1 MIEILIIS
9 LIVLFV
15 MFYTG
20 KVNSK
25 KFVEDNRDI
34 FDILK
39 ESDYEFLL
47 YAKYGDRVYDPEKV
61 YMGRIKRA
69 GIVFVVLF
77 LVFMTRL
84 NFINIVIC
92 LILSFLV
99 FKYDYIQLKSY
110 YRQHLTL
117 IDSLLPYYLKG
128 LEVLVQ
134 HYTVPVAL
142 ARSIEDAPEVFKPVL
157 KEMVAKIEAGDS
169 SIQPYVDFANRYPV
183 RDSMRMM
190 RLLYRLGLG
199 EQEKKHQQLLS
210 FSKSVSNL
218 QEKSRETKYKQ
229 RLDKMEKMTMVMLM
243 CTGGFGLILMLVAMV
258 MMLVNASGA
267 AI

>member
-1 MIEILIIS
+1 MAILLVGII
-9 LIVLFV
+9 VVFV
-15 MFYTG
+15 MLYTG
-20 KVNSK
+20 KINSN
-25 KFVEDNRDI
+25 KFVEDNKEI

-77 LVFMTRL
+77 MVFISKL
-84 NFINIVIC
+84 NFLNIVIC
-92 LILSFLV
+92 LIISFIT
-99 FKYDYIQLKSY
+99 FKYDYLSLKNY
-110 YRQHLTL
+110 YKQHLSE

-142 ARSIEDAPEVFKPVL
+142 ARSIEDAPEVFKPGL
-157 KEMVAKIEAGDS
+157 KEMVAKIEGGDS

-210 FSKSVSNL
+210 FSKSVSSL
-218 QEKSRETKYKQ
+218 QEKSRQTKYKQ
-229 RLDKMEKMTMVMLM
+229 RLDKMESMTIMMLV
-243 CTGGFGLILMLVAMV
+243 CTGGGGMLLLLVSMF
-258 MMLVNASGA
+258 MMLANAM
-267 AI
+267 